1 MPKRKAH
8 EAPEPTGEVTRVKF
22 HDLDGVAVARFPCG
36 PDDTLTISGSRG
48 KYVITKTSPV
58 DRKSKWVKR
67 GRKMCWVYVYYSDT
81 DGTLKGDCYH
91 CTRGPFD
98 FSQFA
103 PNEHSHTT
111 AGKCTKFRAL
121 CEEYKVMYAAGNDEE
136 CERLRGL
143 LEHLRTKTCM
153 ACRASQKLSPAQLAC
168 KECWDGM
175 RQIVTEDNDGCE
187 NEDCP
192 ERGPHVWQIIQA
204 DHGKNPKVH
213 NLSHYIWWAIKK
225 NGGVEAM
232 MEEAK
237 QIHQWICACCHA
249 VEPTS
254 NSGKRC
260 TDPKT
265 MPEGKRHG
273 TKDQVK
279 QYGAQRHAMGVWPKQ
294 QYVDAQKRLV
304 GCCAACKRPVVA
316 GKEVQ
321 SEWDHV
327 DEATKCKGGLFRKK
341 GGVAGLVGNV
351 VNAAKL
357 KFDTAG
363 TFVCIEPLYDAA
375 RRAKGNPTGRIKKL
389 LDREIKKCNL
399 LCCNC
404 HKRRTWKYGPSPT
417 VF

>member
-22 HDLDGVAVARFPCG
+22 HNLDGVQVARFPCG
-36 PDDTLTISGSRG
+36 PDETLTISGSRG
-48 KYVITKTSPV
+48 KYFITKTCPV
-58 DRKSKWVKR
+58 DRKSKWVKWD
-67 GRKMCWVYVYYSDT
+67 RKMRSVYVYYSDT

-98 FSQFA
+98 FSHFA
-103 PNEHSHTT
+103 PKKNSNNTV
-111 AGKCTKFRAL
+111 GKCTKFHAL
-121 CEEYKVMYAAGNDEE
+121 YKKYKVMDAEGNDEE

-143 LEHLRTKTCM
+143 LEQLRTAYCIT
-153 ACRASQKLSPAQLAC
+153 CRARQKLTPAQLAC
-168 KECWDGM
+168 KECWNGM
-175 RQIVTEDNDGCE
+175 RQAMAKLNDGCQKK
-187 NEDCP
+187 DCP
-192 ERGPHVWQIIQA
+192 ERGPDVWEIIQA
-204 DHGKNPKVH
+204 DHGTNPKVH
-213 NLSHYIWWAIKK
+213 ALSDYAWWAY
-225 NGGVEAM
+225 NGGVPAM
-232 MEEAK
+232 IEEAK
-237 QIHQWICACCHA
+237 QIKQWICACCHA
-249 VEPTS
+249 VESTS
-254 NSGKRC
+254 SQGNRC
-260 TDPKT
+260 TDPET
-265 MPEGKRHG
+265 MPKGRRRG
-273 TKDQVK
+273 TKNEK
-279 QYGAQRHAMGVWPKQ
+279 EQYDARHRAVRVWPKL

-404 HKRRTWKYGPSPT
+404 HRRRTHQYGPSPT